1 MPIMNPE
8 ATQEKPMPQEGA
20 VAPRGQDPMMEE
32 DDGVDDEEYGADIM
46 ANLEAHLNS
55 LPDEQKAFLSEYATT
70 PEGATMLGIVNGKEV
85 YDYFAKY
92 IDPSKSLTVTKA
104 TQQPSPAQGQQPPA
118 QPQPQ
123 QPAPQA
129 QPQAAPQGQV
139 MRM

>member
-8 ATQEKPMPQEGA
+8 AEQEQPMPQAEA
-20 VAPRGQDPMMEE
+20 APQGQDPMME
-32 DDGVDDEEYGADIM
+32 DDGVDEEEYGADIM
-46 ANLEAHLNS
+46 ANLEAHLNE

-104 TQQPSPAQGQQPPA
+104 TAQPSSAQGQAPQGAPQA

-123 QPAPQA
+123 QPAPQG
-129 QPQAAPQGQV
+129 PQPQGQV